1 MEETS
6 VRYAVPPGAVREP
19 PPPIAIASWSSWPW
33 ILYTEET
40 VACSVS
46 GGAQRSDSDSDV
58 LALENYAPHKCATQV
73 VREFSDPKSLRWQR
87 GGWRRHRRRRAM
99 ASSALGRFAR
109 ATAFAVPVAITL
121 NDLVCGVTWVE
132 GSSME
137 PALNASRNSGGG
149 RGGPELVLLDKASV
163 RLQGLQRGDVVVSI
177 APDDPARVTV
187 KRLIALEGDWLRDT
201 RGKMVHVPRG
211 RCWLEGDNRDG
222 LDVDLRDE
230 VDLDDA
236 VQATARGVSDM
247 RDSNH
252 FGPVPVAMLQSRVV
266 TVLWPPSRVGL
277 LPRRERHKS
286 LDIWPD
292 TPVGAKKSQGS

>member
-1 MEETS
+1 
-6 VRYAVPPGAVREP
+6 
-19 PPPIAIASWSSWPW
+19 
-33 ILYTEET
+33 
-40 VACSVS
+40 
-46 GGAQRSDSDSDV
+46 
-58 LALENYAPHKCATQV
+58 
-73 VREFSDPKSLRWQR
+73 
-87 GGWRRHRRRRAM
+87 M
-99 ASSALGRFAR
+99 ASSSLGRFAR

-137 PALNASRNSGGG
+137 PALNASRNNSGGTR

-163 RLQGLQRGDVVVSI
+163 RLQGLQRGDVVLSI

-292 TPVGAKKSQGS
+292 TPVGAKKSHGS